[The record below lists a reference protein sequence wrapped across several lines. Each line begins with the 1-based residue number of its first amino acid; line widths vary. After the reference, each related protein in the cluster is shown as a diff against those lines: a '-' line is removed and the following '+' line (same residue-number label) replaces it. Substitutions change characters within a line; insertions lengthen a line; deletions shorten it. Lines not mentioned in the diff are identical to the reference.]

1 MSKCTQGSPM
11 SNKITRKQF
20 VQRLAVVSGVGM
32 VGTLSGLKF
41 LNREQIANNGF
52 VKISPI
58 PGKHYTK
65 STLKFM
71 NDARF
76 ENARHAI
83 RGMGNQNVE
92 FFLEHV

>member
-1 MSKCTQGSPM
+1 M
-11 SNKITRKQF
+11 SNQITRKQF
-20 VQRLAVVSGVGM
+20 VQRLAIASGVGM
-32 VGTLSGLKF
+32 VGTLPGLKSLSRERVNNSGL
-41 LNREQIANNGF
+41 
-52 VKISPI
+52 VKISPV

-71 NDARF
+71 SDARF

-83 RGMGNQNVE
+83 RGMGNQNIE